1 MFFFHLKDTSSK
13 NFHLDFIQQN
23 IKKNASQI
31 QILNLSITFLPESL
45 LALCLVIKLERQE
58 EIKLIVLLPME
69 HGLASQAS
77 GPHILFLTSALPLED
92 HLLWSPRSVLSTL

>member
-1 MFFFHLKDTSSK
+1 MFFFHLKDTSYK
-13 NFHLDFIQQN
+13 NFHLEYN
-23 IKKNASQI
+23 RTSKNASQI

-69 HGLASQAS
+69 QGLASQAS
-77 GPHILFLTSALPLED
+77 GSHTLSIISALPLED